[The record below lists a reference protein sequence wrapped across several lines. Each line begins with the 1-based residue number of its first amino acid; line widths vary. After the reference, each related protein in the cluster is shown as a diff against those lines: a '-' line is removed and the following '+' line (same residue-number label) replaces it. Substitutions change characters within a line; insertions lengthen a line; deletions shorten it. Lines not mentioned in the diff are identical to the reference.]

1 MKKTKTRQEVA
12 DEYGVSRSTFYRL
25 LRDLGIETNG
35 KLLMPAHLAKIYRHI
50 GFPAGMSD
58 QEMAEWRKEI
68 SHQDSN
74 VTHSD
79 TN

>member
-12 DEYGVSRSTFYRL
+12 NEFGFSRSTFYRL
-25 LRDLGIETNG
+25 LKELGVEANG
-35 KLLMPAHLAKIYRHI
+35 KLLVPTHLAKIYRHI
-50 GFPAGMSD
+50 GFPVGMSD

-68 SHQDSN
+68 SHIDSN
-74 VTHSD
+74 VTHFD